1 MTWTVE
7 VWADIVCPWCYI
19 GKKRL
24 ADASDATGID
34 IAVVH
39 RAFQLD
45 PNAKTTGERALDM
58 LVRKYAVAP
67 DQARAMQDNV
77 TEVARSVGL
86 DYHLDRTLVG
96 NTLTAHRLVL
106 WAQEQ
111 GRGQALL
118 ECLYRAYFTDGL
130 PVFAVDDLLPFVEV
144 VGLDPEAA
152 VAMLMS
158 GDYAGQVLDEQA
170 LAGEYGANGV
180 PFFVLD
186 GRLGVPGAQPQEVF
200 EAALRQMAGSS

>member
-19 GKKRL
+19 GKQRL
-24 ADASDATGID
+24 ASASEATGID

-45 PNAKTTGERALDM
+45 PHAKTTGERALDM
-58 LVRKYAVAP
+58 LVRKYAVP
-67 DQARAMQDNV
+67 PEQATAMQDNV

-111 GRGQALL
+111 GQGQAML
-118 ECLYRAYFTDGL
+118 EHLYRAYFTEGL
-130 PVFAVDDLLPFVEV
+130 PVFAVDDLLPFVAE
-144 VGLDPEAA
+144 VGLDSEAA
-152 VAMLMS
+152 LAMLRS

-186 GRLGVPGAQPQEVF
+186 GRLGISGAQSREVF
-200 EAALRQMAGSS
+200 EAALIQMAGSS